1 MVDYNTVENLDI
13 KRKEMQEDSKF
24 ADFPKN
30 LQNVTDNRQYRKR
43 GTKLYSDV
51 VKSVD
56 SSTEQAKENSNTIVD
71 LKNVQSI
78 FMRDENLKSSKIE
91 NSPPDFCTDS
101 SSSGN
106 AYWNVSLNVKSK
118 KKFSAQ
124 DEELLE
130 ILEELQKPTKGTI
143 GENDRP
149 EGYFCSDAVFNLSNR
164 ILSNSENKI
173 LEKGLAGF
181 CDYSAKD

>member
-30 LQNVTDNRQYRKR
+30 LQNVTNNRQYRKR

-71 LKNVQSI
+71 LKNIQSI
-78 FMRDENLKSSKIE
+78 FMRDENLKSSKIQ

-101 SSSGN
+101 SGSGN
-106 AYWNVSLNVKSK
+106 AYSNVSLNVKSK
-118 KKFSAQ
+118 KNFSTQ

-143 GENDRP
+143 GENDRL
-149 EGYFCSDAVFNLSNR
+149 EGYFCSDTVFNLSNR

-173 LEKGLAGF
+173 FEKGLDGF

>member
-1 MVDYNTVENLDI
+1 M
-13 KRKEMQEDSKF
+13 
-24 ADFPKN
+24 
-30 LQNVTDNRQYRKR
+30 
-43 GTKLYSDV
+43 
-51 VKSVD
+51 
-56 SSTEQAKENSNTIVD
+56 
-71 LKNVQSI
+71 
-78 FMRDENLKSSKIE
+78 KSSKIE

-118 KKFSAQ
+118 KNFSAQ

-143 GENDRP
+143 GESDRP
-149 EGYFCSDAVFNLSNR
+149 EGYFCSDTVFNLSNR

-173 LEKGLAGF
+173 LEQGLAGF